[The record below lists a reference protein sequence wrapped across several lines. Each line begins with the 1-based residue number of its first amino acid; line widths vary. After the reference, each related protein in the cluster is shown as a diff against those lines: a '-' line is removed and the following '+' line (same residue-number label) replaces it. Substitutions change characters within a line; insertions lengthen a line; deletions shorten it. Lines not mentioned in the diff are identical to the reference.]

1 MGAQGA
7 AAAAE
12 SAGVVLLND
21 RLDRLAETVM
31 VAQRTMAIARQS
43 AVAGMGL
50 SLLAMLA
57 AALGWLPPVYGAVL
71 QELIDVAVIVNALR
85 ALSPPAG
92 LSQHQ
97 KLTVETV
104 AQLNE
109 EHALLNPLLQQLAA
123 LARAVPQL
131 EHSQLRTELNQLQTL
146 LTSGC
151 CRTSKRKKG
160 SCTRPWRGCWARTR
174 WLRSVAVI
182 RKYSASRA
190 A

>member
-1 MGAQGA
+1 LRAADVGVAMGAQGA

-31 VAQRTMAIARQS
+31 VAQRSMAIARQS

-109 EHALLNPLLQQLAA
+109 GMP
-123 LARAVPQL
+123 
-131 EHSQLRTELNQLQTL
+131 
-146 LTSGC
+146 C
-151 CRTSKRKKG
+151 
-160 SCTRPWRGCWARTR
+160 
-174 WLRSVAVI
+174 
-182 RKYSASRA
+182 
-190 A
+190 